1 MKPKTVGRIESGKT
15 PQLRTEFTHVGLVA
29 GTILLTADG
38 EIPVEYLSAGDRVI
52 TRNAGMVALT
62 SVQSTRITTEAV
74 AIAAG
79 SLGDT
84 RPEHNVMLPA
94 AQMVLVRDWRAKAL
108 RGASQAVMPAG
119 CLIDDEYITS
129 LGPREMTL
137 VQLGFDAPHVV
148 YADGLELSVP
158 ALRMVEAV
166 AA

>member
-1 MKPKTVGRIESGKT
+1 MKPKTVGRIQSGGD

-38 EIPVEYLSAGDRVI
+38 EIPVEYLSPGDRII
-52 TRNAGMVALT
+52 TRNAGMVALAAVR
-62 SVQSTRITTEAV
+62 SVRSMAEAV

-79 SLGDT
+79 SLGHK
-84 RPEHNVMLPA
+84 RPHHNVMLPA

-108 RGASQAVMPAG
+108 RGATQAVVPAG
-119 CLIDDEYITS
+119 CLIDDEFITA

-137 VQLGFDAPHVV
+137 VRLGFEAPHVV
-148 YADGLELSVP
+148 YADGLEISVP
-158 ALRMVEAV
+158 ALRVAQAV